1 VANDTEVLQLMSLR
15 LNRFAQNPSDAVA
28 RNFDLE
34 QNGDRR
40 GDVRR
45 AGIGNVF
52 PSLPDINI

>member
-1 VANDTEVLQLMSLR
+1 MSLR

-34 QNGDRR
+34 QRRERR
-40 GDVRR
+40 GDVGR

-52 PSLPDINI
+52 LSLPEINI